1 MLSSRKLSPRA
12 ATEAGGPGHAR
23 SGTRDG
29 QAREFAVA
37 FRGFLDWIHS
47 PAAGAGEDNEVSA
60 LLRARLGGYL
70 SACVAPL
77 IMEGCLDRPAQPS
90 Y

>member
-1 MLSSRKLSPRA
+1 
-12 ATEAGGPGHAR
+12 
-23 SGTRDG
+23 
-29 QAREFAVA
+29 VA